1 MPSPC
6 DGETEDMVETAD
18 DVTLLETELPLTSN
32 NVVWIGGIT
41 EIVKIRYNLNVIPR
55 KAQEN

>member
-1 MPSPC
+1 MTIYIITQKSHLPSPC

-18 DVTLLETELPLTSN
+18 DDN

-41 EIVKIRYNLNVIPR
+41 EIVKIRYNLDVIPR